1 MNKEILVVPSGI
13 RYISDWKEYDLD
25 NYQFPHILNKTIT
38 GCGFTEYCICNPM
51 NVILLSPRKMLLEN
65 KESQHPGE
73 VFYARNEIEN
83 TVDFERDISINKKQ
97 NFLSI
102 FNMLFLNN
110 NDEIIIK
117 QKILEYHDRIKEYVL
132 DCMRN
137 KKPCKIL
144 VTYDSFR
151 HVKEVL
157 KELGILDRFYT
168 VVDEFQSFLVDSHF
182 KSSTELE
189 VLFQLQDLQKVCFVS
204 ATPMLDKYLDLL
216 EEFKDL
222 PYFELDW
229 ETGEPGRTKKPL
241 LDIKFTKNSLNEEI
255 KRNIQ
260 LYQDGKFEK
269 RLYLDPSGNPSE
281 IESKE
286 ATIFVNSV
294 KSIARAIIN
303 CGLTLDNTNVLCART
318 EENEKKIRAA
328 FNQSLNEQGLKRLPR
343 GTKCIGSIPG
353 RGEAHK
359 MFTFCTRTVYLG
371 ADFYSTN
378 SRTFIFSDS
387 NIDCLSVDIS
397 MDLEQI
403 LGRQRLDE
411 NPWKDS
417 ASIIIK
423 TTRDEVT
430 KEYFNNYLKV
440 KINRTNN
447 LLKAYEN
454 NSGDSGILYSLAEK
468 YESDAKSSSYKRDYV
483 AVNRHGGKNL
493 IPVFNNLVL
502 VSEQRAF
509 DIQQIDYKNRFTV
522 FNAISSKFS
531 VTSDKVQEYLQ
542 KFNSTTTFPDKIKY
556 LHDVFVLLNNPVLFD
571 TFLSQIPQKFGDYY
585 RVFGFERMKALKYSE
600 SLIKQEWNRIMENS
614 QSKDE
619 LRERIYQEFQV
630 NQSYTRSFIKEKLGK
645 IYQELGYQET
655 PKANQIEEY
664 FEIKDTKL
672 SLEGKREHGFKLIN
686 KKL

>member
-25 NYQFPHILNKTIT
+25 DYQFPHILNKTIT
-38 GCGFTEYCICNPM
+38 GCGFTEYCICNSQ
-51 NVILLSPRKMLLEN
+51 NIILLSPRKMLLEN

-73 VFYARNEIEN
+73 VFYARNEVEN
-83 TVDFERDISINKKQ
+83 IVDFERDLGVIRKNVPLISNAPV
-97 NFLSI
+97 LS
-102 FNMLFLNN
+102 
-110 NDEIIIK
+110 ET
-117 QKILEYHDRIKEYVL
+117 QVLEYHDRIKEYVF

-168 VVDEFQSFLVDSHF
+168 VVDEFQSFLVDSRF
-182 KSSTELE
+182 KSNTELE

-216 EEFKDL
+216 DEFKDL

-229 ETGEPGRTKKPL
+229 ETGEPGRVKKPL
-241 LDIKFTKNSLNEEI
+241 LDIRFTKRGLNEEI
-255 KRNIQ
+255 KNIIQ
-260 LYQDGKFEK
+260 PYQDGKFEK

-286 ATIFVNSV
+286 VTIFVNSV

-303 CGLTLDNTNVLCART
+303 CKLTLDNTNVLCART
-318 EENEKKIRAA
+318 KENEKAIRAA
-328 FNQSLNEQGLKRLPR
+328 FNQSLDEQGLKKLPR

-353 RGEAHK
+353 KGEPHK

-378 SRTFIFSDS
+378 SRTFVFSDS

-411 NPWKDS
+411 NPWKNS
-417 ASIIIK
+417 ASLVIK

-430 KEYFNNYLKV
+430 KEEFDQILKK
-440 KINRTNN
+440 KIDTSYK
-447 LLKAYEN
+447 LLEIYE
-454 NSGDSGILYSLAEK
+454 STVYSNKHVLAEN
-468 YESDAKSSSYKRDYV
+468 YEKVAKSYNYRDDYV
-483 AVNRHGGKNL
+483 AVNRHGGKDI

-502 VSEQRAF
+502 VSDQRAF
-509 DIQQIDYKNRFTV
+509 DIQQIDYKDRFTV
-522 FNAISSKFS
+522 FNAISPKFS

-542 KFNSTTTFPDKIKY
+542 KFNSIPTFPDKIKY

-585 RVFGFERMKALKYSE
+585 RVFGFERMKTLEYQE
-600 SLIKQEWNRIMENS
+600 SLIRKEWDRIMGNY
-614 QSKDE
+614 QIKDE
-619 LRERIYQEFQV
+619 LQEKIYQEFQV
-630 NQSYTRSFIKEKLGK
+630 GQSYTKSFIKEKLGK

-655 PKANQIEEY
+655 PKANKIEEY
-664 FEIKDTKL
+664 FEFKL
-672 SLEGKREHGFKLIN
+672 CLISNKETGKRDSAYQLIN